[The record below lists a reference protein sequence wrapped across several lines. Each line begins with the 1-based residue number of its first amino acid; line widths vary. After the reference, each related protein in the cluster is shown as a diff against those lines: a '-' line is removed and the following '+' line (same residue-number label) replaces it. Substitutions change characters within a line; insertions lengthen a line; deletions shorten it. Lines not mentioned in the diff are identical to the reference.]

1 MSLSWMHVQCVVEVV
16 TRSSNLFL
24 CLKKKSILD
33 VYADRNKKSGNKFL
47 NGYGA
52 VFFVIAEGAS
62 VSRFEIATQYT
73 IKE

>member
-1 MSLSWMHVQCVVEVV
+1 MSQ
-16 TRSSNLFL
+16 
-24 CLKKKSILD
+24 KKSILD

-52 VFFVIAEGAS
+52 VSFVIAEGAS